1 MEVWVIKCS
10 VPRFMVFG
18 ELLPRADSPI
28 SYISLDSFGFVCG
41 YSWWEKITRHRLSV
55 SYGRAKT
62 IRILCVWTRIFFFG
76 KQRKKILRFQKYLD
90 ACSCY
95 VIISCGL
102 MIDSV
107 FTPGCPV
114 VPTVLFTWVTSTVAH
129 YHRNIHSIFGT
140 WVKSNKLGPWNFKMW
155 SLKILET
162 PWIMYR

>member
-10 VPRFMVFG
+10 VPRFMVIG

-28 SYISLDSFGFVCG
+28 SYKFRFI
-41 YSWWEKITRHRLSV
+41 W
-55 SYGRAKT
+55 
-62 IRILCVWTRIFFFG
+62 LCVWVFLVRKNNSPSSLAFRMDGRKRFEYCACGRVFFFG

-95 VIISCGL
+95 VIISSGL